1 MHNNLI
7 KKLGIA
13 LVAVA
18 AAICYS
24 SLVDTDGNAVTNQTY
39 LGNIDMGKGTAG
51 DLQRY
56 VITNGS
62 DSVAANFLSLK
73 GGLLTGPLRLWMD
86 SVGGYQTAFSNNWI
100 LVDYGAAGEGRL
112 ELPLFAGDT
121 KTLAVKSDIPDVSN
135 FATMNYAD
143 NAASTSAAF
152 AVSELARTNT
162 VLNGGPYLT
171 QHQSLEPAT
180 NYTDTVALQAKQYVD
195 SQDSLVANS
204 ATNYSDKSIADF
216 ASTNSVFANAP
227 YVQENTVTN
236 TVKDILTNTV
246 VVGYTD
252 WVYTG
257 DVEEGVKYSITS
269 ETSGSGY
276 LFTLWNL
283 TTGETLGTAADQ
295 ALNPLTLT
303 FAVSG
308 GTITAKRSEIRRN
321 ANGLAMYSD
330 VQALD
335 TKLETM
341 DTSYFR
347 VVGITNKNQS
357 VQYVYADTSVTELQ
371 IQMPESGM
379 TKDWLVYVIAETN
392 LVLKLP
398 AANYWCQNESV
409 TNDIPKLTPTAFY
422 FSQITED
429 TFSIG
434 RQELIPITVQSNRAL
449 MDERIKKNLKAR
461 RFGARRFGK

>member
-1 MHNNLI
+1 MHHNNLI

-18 AAICYS
+18 AVICYS

-62 DSVAANFLSLK
+62 DSVASNYLSLN

-86 SVGGYQTAFSNNWI
+86 SVGLQTAFSNNWI

-112 ELPLFAGDT
+112 ELPLFPADT

-143 NAASTSAAF
+143 NTASTSAAF

-180 NYTDTVALQAKQYVD
+180 NYTDT
-195 SQDSLVANS
+195 
-204 ATNYSDKSIADF
+204 SIAEF

-252 WVYTG
+252 WAYTG

>member
-1 MHNNLI
+1 MHHNNLI

-18 AAICYS
+18 AVICYS

-62 DSVAANFLSLK
+62 DSVATNFLSLK

-86 SVGGYQTAFSNNWI
+86 SVGTQTAFSNNWI

-180 NYTDTVALQAKQYVD
+180 NYTDT
-195 SQDSLVANS
+195 
-204 ATNYSDKSIADF
+204 SIAEF

-257 DVEEGVKYSITS
+257 DVEECVKYSITS

>member
-1 MHNNLI
+1 M
-7 KKLGIA
+7 
-13 LVAVA
+13 
-18 AAICYS
+18 
-24 SLVDTDGNAVTNQTY
+24 T
-39 LGNIDMGKGTAG
+39 
-51 DLQRY
+51 
-56 VITNGS
+56 
-62 DSVAANFLSLK
+62 
-73 GGLLTGPLRLWMD
+73 
-86 SVGGYQTAFSNNWI
+86 
-100 LVDYGAAGEGRL
+100 
-112 ELPLFAGDT
+112 
-121 KTLAVKSDIPDVSN
+121 
-135 FATMNYAD
+135 
-143 NAASTSAAF
+143 
-152 AVSELARTNT
+152 
-162 VLNGGPYLT
+162 
-171 QHQSLEPAT
+171 
-180 NYTDTVALQAKQYVD
+180 
-195 SQDSLVANS
+195 
-204 ATNYSDKSIADF
+204 
-216 ASTNSVFANAP
+216 
-227 YVQENTVTN
+227 
-236 TVKDILTNTV
+236 
-246 VVGYTD
+246 
-252 WVYTG
+252 
-257 DVEEGVKYSITS
+257 
-269 ETSGSGY
+269 
-276 LFTLWNL
+276 
-283 TTGETLGTAADQ
+283 
-295 ALNPLTLT
+295 
-303 FAVSG
+303 G